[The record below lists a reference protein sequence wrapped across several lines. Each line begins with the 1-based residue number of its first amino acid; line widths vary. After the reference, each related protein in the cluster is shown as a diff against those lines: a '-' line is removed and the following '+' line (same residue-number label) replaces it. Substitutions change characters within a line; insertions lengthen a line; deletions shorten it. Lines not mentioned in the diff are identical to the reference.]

1 MTNKAIGPILDGLGN
16 TLDLDEG
23 DFVVSAFVI
32 AKVVDA
38 DGKVS
43 LGMSASEG
51 LSWIDQ
57 NGLLFSAQQ
66 IISSVEISRNGD
78 DE

>member
-1 MTNKAIGPILDGLGN
+1 MSQQNLGPILDGLGN

-23 DFVVSAFVI
+23 DLVVSALVI
-32 AKVVDA
+32 IKVVD
-38 DGKVS
+38 GQGRVS
-43 LGMSASEG
+43 LGLSTSEN

-66 IISSVEISRNGD
+66 IVNQAEVTNGD
-78 DE
+78 DA

>member
-1 MTNKAIGPILDGLGN
+1 MSEQTLGPILDGLGN
-16 TLDLDEG
+16 TLEMDDGDL
-23 DFVVSAFVI
+23 VVSAFVI
-32 AKVVDA
+32 VKVVDK

-43 LGMSASEG
+43 LGLSSSEG

-66 IISSVEISRNGD
+66 IINQAEISSGGD
-78 DE
+78 E

>member
-1 MTNKAIGPILDGLGN
+1 MSQQTLGPILDGLGN

-23 DFVVSAFVI
+23 DLIVSALVI
-32 AKVVDA
+32 VKVVDK

-43 LGMSASEG
+43 LGLSTSEG

-66 IISSVEISRNGD
+66 IVNQAEVTRGE

>member
-1 MTNKAIGPILDGLGN
+1 MSEQKIGPILDGLGV
-16 TLDLDEG
+16 TVDLDEG
-23 DFVVSAFVI
+23 DLVASALVI

-38 DGKVS
+38 NGRTVLS
-43 LGMSASEG
+43 LSTSDG
-51 LSWIDQ
+51 LSWIDK

-66 IISSVEISRNGD
+66 ILNQEEIQLKGD

>member
-1 MTNKAIGPILDGLGN
+1 MSQQTLGPILDGLGN
-16 TLDLDEG
+16 TLDLDES
-23 DFVVSAFVI
+23 DLIVSALVI
-32 AKVVDA
+32 VKVVDK

-43 LGMSASEG
+43 LGLSTSEG

-66 IISSVEISRNGD
+66 IVNQAEVTRGE